1 MTETITAVTL
11 TKTITNGYPNLL
23 TTMTTTGSIP
33 ANADPSKTQLSFTI
47 GLAYDDTTDDSAF
60 KTKFGAH
67 WKPMDN
73 YINNDGELQAP
84 RFRWDSLESS
94 KAVREIGASRSNVSL
109 ALDRPT
115 ILANLLDEH
124 GPATRPN
131 GVFDPELVSL
141 SSVVGYSSEKA
152 TYGTI
157 FTALTDAEKNLWKR
171 QVSDKYGDAGMY
183 LHEKFVKAGEATID
197 EWGSWVY
204 AESFLGTGASG
215 GSEGYVQL
223 DYFKANGDYA
233 GGRSNVFNFVAQDGN
248 IIYSSDNPGSYVN
261 PNNLP
266 TNIVTN
272 PTGDL
277 PSTNTPLSLSE
288 LKSATASSVATQ
300 LMDEFDMTYAGGN
313 TCPVDTFT
321 NITDNQTKMLKRR
334 YTALAAAG
342 GDSDAQTLR
351 QNAVDAFT
359 VNEHAIVSNT
369 VIGTN
374 LTAYSTGLKQYHIS
388 VSNNNFSSITGNSVL
403 NGIVG
408 NLQFQLRQLLIN
420 ADHGIKA
427 ANITSVNITRGNN
440 NSPAISNQSG
450 TKNCLQALVT
460 DSNTNDINRPAGV
473 YGGVNVPA
481 VINDLQSAND
491 GGQHVHT
498 MLNDLSTTGTATIN
512 SMIHVNG
519 SNIYIGVRRLVK
531 ANNNDDASGNQITV
545 ANSITDIIKDM
556 ACVSIRGALLN
567 SEL

>member
-33 ANADPSKTQLSFTI
+33 ANADPSKTQLSFSI
-47 GLAYDDTTDDSAF
+47 GLAYDDTTDSSAF
-60 KTKFGAH
+60 KTKFGAL
-67 WKPMDN
+67 WRDNDN
-73 YINNDGELQAP
+73 YINNAGELQAP
-84 RFRWDSLESS
+84 RFRWDSIESYNS
-94 KAVREIGASRSNVSL
+94 TREIGSSRSNVSL
-109 ALDRPT
+109 ALDKPS
-115 ILANLLDEH
+115 LLSGLLDEH
-124 GPATRPN
+124 GAYARVD
-131 GVFDPELVSL
+131 GVFDPELVYLDSAF
-141 SSVVGYSSEKA
+141 GYSAAKS
-152 TYGTI
+152 TYGST
-157 FTALTDAEKNLWKR
+157 FNALTDAEKNLWKR
-171 QVSDKYGDAGMY
+171 QVSNKYGDADTV
-183 LHEKFVKAGEATID
+183 FSNIRPGEATID

-248 IIYSSDNPGSYVN
+248 IIYSSDNPGSFIN
-261 PNNLP
+261 PNSLP
-266 TNIVTN
+266 ANIVTN

-334 YTALAAAG
+334 YTALAATG

-351 QNAVDAFT
+351 QNALDAFT

-403 NGIVG
+403 NGIVD
-408 NLQFQLRQLLIN
+408 NLKFQLQQLLIN

-427 ANITSVNITRGNN
+427 ASITSVNTSRGNN
-440 NSPAISNQSG
+440 NSPAITNQTS
-450 TKNCLQALVT
+450 TKNCLQALIT
-460 DSNTNDINRPAGV
+460 ESNTININRPAGV
-473 YGGVNVPA
+473 YGGADVPA
-481 VINDLQSAND
+481 VINDLQSVSD
-491 GGQHVHT
+491 GGEHVHT
-498 MLNDLSTTGTATIN
+498 MLSSLSTTGTATIN

-531 ANNNDDASGNQITV
+531 ADNNDDASGNQITV
-545 ANSITDIIKDM
+545 ANSITDKIKDTTCG
-556 ACVSIRGALLN
+556 AIRIALLN